1 MGTSVALLWIWLCLL
16 FFFLTTLFL
25 TLMSFPLE
33 VNIHIIRD
41 WQPQSYFTAAVRSI
55 IFIQTASYL
64 AANNQTKSGSQHG
77 SCWRL
82 DNREIKPQ
90 TNHILLILVVSY
102 FKNKNSRESIR
113 TDSYQALYIVTKRKH
128 LEILL

>member
-1 MGTSVALLWIWLCLL
+1 MDMVVFVI
-16 FFFLTTLFL
+16 FL
-25 TLMSFPLE
+25 
-33 VNIHIIRD
+33 
-41 WQPQSYFTAAVRSI
+41 SYYFVFNLNVIPTRSKHTYHKELAAAVEFHRS
-55 IFIQTASYL
+55 FSFLIQPASYL
-64 AANNQTKSGSQHG
+64 TAINQTKSGSQHG
-77 SCWRL
+77 GCWRL

-128 LEILL
+128 LEISL